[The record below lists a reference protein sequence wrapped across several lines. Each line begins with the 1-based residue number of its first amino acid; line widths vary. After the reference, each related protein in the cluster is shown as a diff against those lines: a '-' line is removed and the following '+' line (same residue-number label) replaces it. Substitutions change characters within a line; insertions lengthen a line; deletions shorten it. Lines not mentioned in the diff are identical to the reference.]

1 MKKQIT
7 VIACA
12 FAFAS
17 GSVLAGE
24 QAGKFKMLD
33 ADQDGYISAEEAQAN
48 PALSSQWQSVDQDGN
63 NQVDQSEFSAFEME
77 PQDADQD

>member
-17 GSVLAGE
+17 GSAMAGE
-24 QAGKFKMLD
+24 QAGKFKQLD
-33 ADQDGYISAEEAQAN
+33 ANQDGYISAEEAQASQ
-48 PALSSQWQSVDQDGN
+48 ALSSQWQSVDQDGN
-63 NQVDQSEFSAFEME
+63 NQVDESEFSAFEME
-77 PQDADQD
+77 PQQDTNQ